1 MKRALGLVVMLTIA
15 GCASQRSDGDAGV
28 TAAGQSGVRP
38 AESLETT
45 RRPARCRTHSI
56 GGGQT
61 LTECS
66 ERS

>member
-15 GCASQRSDGDAGV
+15 GCAAQRSDGDVGV

-38 AESLETT
+38 TEAPETT
-45 RRPARCRTHSI
+45 RRPARCHTHSI

-66 ERS
+66 EGS